1 MEKYIME
8 KKISANTIKGTMA
21 LVSAL
26 IGSEMEIISPA
37 MILLILLMMVDYIS
51 GMLAAKK
58 EAVEHPRNKKYGWSS
73 RKSIM
78 GIYKKLGYILTL
90 LVAVSTDYIIYTLLG
105 ELGVEYQIKTVFGL
119 LVAIWLII
127 NELLSILE
135 NAGRMGVIL
144 PKFLHNILAEIKEE
158 IDNYNEKQ

>member
-1 MEKYIME
+1 ME

>member
-1 MEKYIME
+1 
-8 KKISANTIKGTMA
+8 
-21 LVSAL
+21 
-26 IGSEMEIISPA
+26 
-37 MILLILLMMVDYIS
+37 
-51 GMLAAKK
+51 
-58 EAVEHPRNKKYGWSS
+58 
-73 RKSIM
+73 M
-78 GIYKKLGYILTL
+78 GIYKKLGYILIL